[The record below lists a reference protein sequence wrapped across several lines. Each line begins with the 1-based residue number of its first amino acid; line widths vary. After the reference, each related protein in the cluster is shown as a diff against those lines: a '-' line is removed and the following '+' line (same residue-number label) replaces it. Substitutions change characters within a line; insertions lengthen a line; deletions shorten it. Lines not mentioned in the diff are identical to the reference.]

1 MQFGVA
7 SRAANSRHGW
17 PFVGL
22 LGPYDW
28 FWLEVEL
35 LDKFFIE
42 ADLKNFFLD
51 AYQHAYKI
59 IHHRFW
65 RFFSNFHPR
74 ILLFWKYDVWGTF
87 HKFWQIHQIPIFL
100 LYWTW
105 QKWHFTTHCSIST
118 WVCNVPS
125 VLRHIFSE
133 IFEQS
138 HQFTRKTLLLK
149 FGAKS
154 G

>member
-42 ADLKNFFLD
+42 ADLKNFFMD

-59 IHHRFW
+59 IHHTFW

-87 HKFWQIHQIPIFL
+87 HKF
-100 LYWTW
+100 
-105 QKWHFTTHCSIST
+105 
-118 WVCNVPS
+118 
-125 VLRHIFSE
+125 
-133 IFEQS
+133 
-138 HQFTRKTLLLK
+138 
-149 FGAKS
+149 
-154 G
+154 